1 MNITCFR
8 LIDFSKVKDL
18 ALTSAVRRDINTGF
32 ITVCNIL
39 YAFLSYYTVVVLY
52 YTILYHFS
60 HIIVLP
66 KFLTE
71 RG

>member
-32 ITVCNIL
+32 ITVCNTL
-39 YAFLSYYTVVVLY
+39 CTYLSYYIL
-52 YTILYHFS
+52 TILCHFS
-60 HIIVLP
+60 HIIVLQVGY
-66 KFLTE
+66 KYMLI
-71 RG
+71 

>member
-39 YAFLSYYTVVVLY
+39 YAFLSYYTVLY
-52 YTILYHFS
+52 YTILYY
-60 HIIVLP
+60 IISPIL
-66 KFLTE
+66 
-71 RG
+71 